1 MTRTTLIL
9 AAILLLPLAA
19 QSMPQVNAQEP
30 IPYHGPDGQAHDRG
44 VPRATTFAP
53 RQYLVQQ
60 YEPPNLPPD
69 IIAPERRGV
78 SPRLHQPAPPI
89 AIFPLDPPEPE
100 PTAPAPVPAV
110 PAESKPD
117 PLTEWCG
124 QEANAKA
131 PLCRNVG
138 SPRVQR

>member
-1 MTRTTLIL
+1 MGIPQIIL
-9 AAILLLPLAA
+9 AALLFAPSLAN
-19 QSMPQVNAQEP
+19 PQGRNQ
-30 IPYHGPDGQAHDRG
+30 YDRLNGQVYDRG
-44 VPRATTFAP
+44 VPDAEAFAA

-69 IIAPERRGV
+69 IIAPERRDV
-78 SPRLHQPAPPI
+78 SPRLHKPAPPI

-100 PTAPAPVPAV
+100 PTAPAPAPAV

>member
-1 MTRTTLIL
+1 MGIPQIIL
-9 AAILLLPLAA
+9 AALLFAPSLAN
-19 QSMPQVNAQEP
+19 PQGRNQ
-30 IPYHGPDGQAHDRG
+30 YDGLNGQVYDRG
-44 VPRATTFAP
+44 VPDAEAFAA

-78 SPRLHQPAPPI
+78 SPRLHKPAPPI

-100 PTAPAPVPAV
+100 PTAPAPAPAV